1 MLYKALKP
9 GDQIINQEV
18 KKMKKVLIIVTMLLL
33 VLTAAFAAAKK
44 EVVIK
49 RDLGKGKISQTA
61 WTKLV
66 GPLKDAVKIY
76 RKQPKIHKNPAA
88 VRAAKEKTR
97 FQQPFLAEMLVDSR
111 LQKQWKN
118 PSYDVLKCLIKVS
131 GNPEVLKDH
140 HVKIRS
146 VSDLGKE
153 KIVSV
158 EMSALNLEKVA
169 ALPEVVS
176 ISPVIKKMPS
186 NDVATDYIGASAL
199 RVREG
204 DEFVK
209 GYTGK
214 GVIIG
219 LIDTGLDL
227 NHQDLRDENGTRV
240 LYLWDP
246 FIQTPGKT
254 PADIFGGVLS
264 GYDYGTVWSK
274 EEIDAGLCTS
284 RDDYGHGTHVFGV
297 AAGRGR
303 IKEEYAGVAPNADI
317 IAVKEDLTHDGVLF
331 VYELSK
337 RLNKPC
343 VVNVSMTSYTYLH
356 VMAMYPGL
364 FPADGT
370 EAESLQIKG
379 WNQAYGPGHIP
390 VVSAGNYGHWNSYTN
405 VEEFPY
411 LEGAFHAEAP
421 LSASSSHLLKV
432 PDYEAFWAS
441 YGYTQDENLYSN
453 VRIGVWYES
462 PIQVTFI
469 SPNGNVIG
477 PMQHGSSGTAADNV
491 SQDGVVNYVL
501 DNPKASNGD
510 YYGTFDLGDYFWTNF
525 CPEPGEWTILVEPL
539 GNGCGQIDM
548 WCADVVWYYGD
559 WYPILGKHPLVL
571 FTNGTHSKYILD
583 VGASPDV
590 ITVGGWVTKNQW
602 IGLDGTI
609 HSFPQGYILGS
620 VLTSSSPGP
629 ARNGVIKPDISAP
642 GTVTSCLTT
651 DFFYYDE
658 YIIEEGGNYAIFNG
672 TSAAAPVVVGGVAL
686 ILEKYP
692 TKSVEEVKEMI
703 KDFAIN
709 DSFTAE
715 YGPNAF
721 GHGKFN
727 ILPLNERPVAVVSAT
742 QTENTIVFD
751 ASASYDPEE
760 FTLTYDFKVETMAV
774 EGGQKPKA
782 YTTTL
787 SQDGTIL
794 TLVPDPDVYGYYR
807 VKLRVNDGITN
818 SKKVYSDWILIQE

>member
-1 MLYKALKP
+1 
-9 GDQIINQEV
+9 
-18 KKMKKVLIIVTMLLL
+18 MKKWSLIVAMSLLIS
-33 VLTAAFAAAKK
+33 TAAFAGGKK

-49 RDLGKGKISQTA
+49 REIGKGKVSQKVWA
-61 WTKLV
+61 KLV

-76 RKQPKIHKNPAA
+76 RKQPAIKMDTAA
-88 VRAAKEKTR
+88 ALADKRKVK
-97 FQQPFLAEMLVDSR
+97 FQQPFLAEMLVDPR
-111 LQKQWKN
+111 LQKQWN
-118 PSYDVLKCLIKVS
+118 YPAYDVLRCLIKIS
-131 GNPEVLKDH
+131 GKPEILTGH
-140 HVKIRS
+140 NLKIRS

-158 EMSALNLEKVA
+158 EMNALDLEKVA
-169 ALPEVVS
+169 SLPGVVS
-176 ISPVIKKMPS
+176 ISPVLKKMPS
-186 NDVATDYIGASAL
+186 NDVSNDYTGVSAL

-204 DEFVK
+204 DDFVK

-214 GVIIG
+214 GVVIG

-227 NHQDLRDENGTRV
+227 NHKDLSDENGTRV

-246 FIQTPGKT
+246 FIQTPGKS

-264 GYDYGTVWSK
+264 GFDYGTVWTK
-274 EEIDAGLCTS
+274 EEIDAGRCTS
-284 RDDYGHGTHVFGV
+284 RDDYGHGTHIFGV

-303 IKEEYAGVAPNADI
+303 IKGEYSGVAPNADI

-331 VYELSK
+331 IYELSK
-337 RLNKPC
+337 RLDKPC
-343 VVNVSMTSYTYLH
+343 VVNLSMTSYTYLH
-356 VMAMYPGL
+356 MAAMYPGL

-405 VEEFPY
+405 VSEFPY
-411 LEGAFHAEAP
+411 LQGGFHAEAH
-421 LSASSSHLLKV
+421 LSSSSTHLLQV
-432 PDYEAFWAS
+432 PDYDAFWTS
-441 YGYTQDENLYSN
+441 LGYTQDENLYSN

-477 PMQHGSSGTAADNV
+477 PMKHGDSGTVADNV
-491 SQDGVVNYVL
+491 SRDGVINYVL
-501 DNPKASNGD
+501 DNPRASNGD
-510 YYGTFDLGDYFWTNF
+510 YYGTFDLGDYFWTRF
-525 CPEPGEWTILVEPL
+525 CPEQGEWRVLVEPI
-539 GNGCGQIDM
+539 GAGTGKIDM
-548 WCADVVWYYGD
+548 WCSDVVWYYGN
-559 WYPILGKHPLVL
+559 WYPVLGKDSLVL

-590 ITVGGWVTKNQW
+590 ITVGSWVTKNEW
-602 IGLDGTI
+602 IGLDGTP
-609 HSFPQGYILGS
+609 HSFPEGYILGA
-620 VLTSSSPGP
+620 VLKTSTPGP
-629 ARNGVIKPDISAP
+629 ARNGVMKPDISAP

-651 DFFYYDE
+651 DFFYYND
-658 YIIEEGGNYAIFNG
+658 YIIEEGGNYVIFNG
-672 TSAAAPVVVGGVAL
+672 TSAAAPVVAGGVAL

-727 ILPLNERPVAVVSAT
+727 ILPLNDSPTAVVSAA
-742 QTENTIVFD
+742 QTGNTIVFD

-760 FTLTYDFKVETMAV
+760 FPLTYDFKVETMAV
-774 EGGQKPKA
+774 YGTQKPKTFIA
-782 YTTTL
+782 AP
-787 SQDGTIL
+787 SQDGSRL
-794 TLVPDPDVYGYYR
+794 TLVPDPVVDGYYR
-807 VKLRVNDGITN
+807 VKLRVNDGISN
-818 SKKVYSDWILIQE
+818 SKKVYSDWILIRD